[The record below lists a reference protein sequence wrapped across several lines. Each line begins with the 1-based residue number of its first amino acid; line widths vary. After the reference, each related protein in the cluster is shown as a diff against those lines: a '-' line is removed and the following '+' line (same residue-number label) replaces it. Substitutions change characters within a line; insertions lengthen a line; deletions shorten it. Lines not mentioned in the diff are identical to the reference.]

1 MPDELI
7 PCLKCVHAEAL
18 ENEPNIKCLHPLVKK
33 FGEDAKSQGPLQRI
47 AISLEMKGPRGG
59 WPFNFAPE
67 WVESC
72 KGFATEKPVEPK
84 PEEVKD
90 VVEPA
95 KAEETEKVE
104 EEKPK
109 EEEAKEESIAPL
121 ESPPKPED
129 KALPKDETPFTF
141 GKKPKKEGG

>member
-1 MPDELI
+1 MPEKLI

-72 KGFATEKPVEPK
+72 KGFATEKPAEPIPK
-84 PEEVKD
+84 GPVPDQPVIHEPEPESVASDSAQTTPEQK
-90 VVEPA
+90 
-95 KAEETEKVE
+95 EETTPPE
-104 EEKPK
+104 EEK
-109 EEEAKEESIAPL
+109 
-121 ESPPKPED
+121 
-129 KALPKDETPFTF
+129 ETPFTF